1 MGQSS
6 VDWVLNQRPL
16 VRGLPHRAAGAR
28 GSNEPAA
35 LRTQCTP
42 RHRRRAPIKPLK
54 ADACLRL
61 KPTGTTANGC
71 DGLPQRVGSAV
82 PAVSRGGRRLEAIS
96 RGFRIHYV
104 DEGTGPALVLLP
116 GLLMSAARWRAIGY
130 IDRFARDFRVLAVDP
145 LGHGLSEK
153 PHNPGSYRIE
163 DCAADVLAVLDHATV
178 DRAHVWGYSRGT
190 SIAVALAASAPERV
204 ASLVIGGGSLH
215 LRPQPRSPLPA
226 RSLEMVAA
234 LRAGDWGGFWTA
246 MGIDDRETQKVLEAG
261 QDRLAIAASIEGLA
275 LSSFFNIAFDPAVL
289 LRPPLVYSGSFES
302 SISDDRSEAA
312 AAGAQFHE
320 IPGRG
325 HAGAFQDIVAV
336 APIVSE
342 YLSRQAPRNA

>member
-1 MGQSS
+1 M
-6 VDWVLNQRPL
+6 
-16 VRGLPHRAAGAR
+16 
-28 GSNEPAA
+28 
-35 LRTQCTP
+35 
-42 RHRRRAPIKPLK
+42 
-54 ADACLRL
+54 
-61 KPTGTTANGC
+61 
-71 DGLPQRVGSAV
+71 
-82 PAVSRGGRRLEAIS
+82 EATS
-96 RGFRIHYV
+96 RGFRLHYV
-104 DEGTGPALVLLP
+104 DEGTGPALILLP

-130 IDRFARDFRVLAVDP
+130 IDQFARDFRVLAIDP

-153 PHNPGSYRIE
+153 PHNPGAYRIE
-163 DCAADVLAVLDHATV
+163 DCAADVRAVLDHATV

-190 SIAVALAASAPERV
+190 SIAVALAASTPERV
-204 ASLVIGGGSLH
+204 LSLVIGGGSLH

-234 LRAGDWGGFWTA
+234 LNAGDWGRFWTA
-246 MGIDDRETQKVLEAG
+246 MGIDDRETQTILEAG

-302 SISDDRSEAA
+302 SISDDRSDAA
-312 AAGAQFHE
+312 AAGAEFHE

-342 YLSRQAPRNA
+342 YLSRKTPRDA